1 MVKRKISDNV
11 QHPIKRTTN
20 CLEYI
25 GENGADVIK
34 SFLDLRSRLSFNK
47 ICKSQYKPDKDVV
60 MLKRLF
66 ETGLFKHPTIMKTIN
81 QNFDKVIKT
90 MIAIFSSDQ
99 VITDEGSW
107 LPKPHMVVSS
117 TINDDY
123 NIFLHSKEES
133 DIVSF
138 DFSSSYWEQLCFEWS
153 DMGGNVNS
161 ISSSFCGYPL
171 TIQTSSEEDHNNN
184 PEGLFISV
192 PPEATGM
199 FGGMFFTQEDLQL
212 HIFNPCFSET
222 DFLEKYPNGIA
233 REETDESEIDDNDSC
248 SISSDVD

>member
-1 MVKRKISDNV
+1 MVKRKTFANRQDS
-11 QHPIKRTTN
+11 IKRTTN

-25 GENGADVIK
+25 GENGVNVIK
-34 SFLDLRSRLSFNK
+34 SFLDLKSRLCFNK
-47 ICKSQYKPDKDVV
+47 ICKSQYKLDKDVV
-60 MLKRLF
+60 MLKNLF
-66 ETGLFKHPTIMKTIN
+66 ETGLFKHPTIIKTIN
-81 QNFDKVIKT
+81 PNFHEIIKT

-138 DFSSSYWEQLCFEWS
+138 DFSSTCWEQICFEWS

-161 ISSSFCGYPL
+161 ISSSFRGFPL
-171 TIQTSSEEDHNNN
+171 TIQTSSEEDHDND

-233 REETDESEIDDNDSC
+233 REETDESEIDDSDSC
-248 SISSDVD
+248 SISSDID